1 MRFSKNASLNLS
13 INAIVILILAITM
26 LGLGLGFMKNLF
38 SKTTGQLADVGE
50 DIKNQMISELRRS
63 NAKLT
68 LDQEDIT
75 IKTGNTKDIYFGVKN
90 VLTEDNEFGITIDCK
105 PALNQAD
112 TGFGQKEKDMMANI
126 KTFDTTRLL
135 SNGEIDVQK
144 MQINLP
150 STFDP
155 TTWPCKITLGIG
167 GVIGTALTPD
177 NTYTSKSF
185 FITVER

>member
-38 SKTTGQLADVGE
+38 GKTTGQLADVGE

-75 IKTGNTKDIYFGVKN
+75 INTGSTREIYFGVKN
-90 VLTEDNEFGITIDCK
+90 VLSDPT
-105 PALNQAD
+105 
-112 TGFGQKEKDMMANI
+112 
-126 KTFDTTRLL
+126 TFDIELDCGNPLLTTAQGFDVSDILTFDKTRNLD
-135 SNGEIDVQK
+135 NGEIDVQK
-144 MQINLP
+144 MVITVR
-150 STFDP
+150 STADA
-155 TTWPCKITLGIG
+155 TTYPCKLNLYDG
-167 GVIGTALTPD
+167 ASLYD
-177 NTYTSKSF
+177 SKSF
-185 FITVER
+185 FVSIQR

>member
-1 MRFSKNASLNLS
+1 MRFCKKASLNLS

-38 SKTTGQLADVGE
+38 GKTTGQLADVGE

-75 IKTGNTKDIYFGVKN
+75 IKAGSTKDVYFGVKN
-90 VLTEDNEFGITIDCK
+90 VLSSESPLEFPITITCQSPLD
-105 PALNQAD
+105 PNAV
-112 TGFGQKEKDMMANI
+112 GFNAEDDI
-126 KTFDTTRLL
+126 LTFDNTRGL

-144 MQINLP
+144 MQISIP
-150 STFDP
+150 STTTA
-155 TTWPCKITLGIG
+155 TTWPCKITLEDKSPEALA
-167 GVIGTALTPD
+167 GTLYD
-177 NTYTSKSF
+177 SKSF